1 MSYLDQIIKGTSL
14 ETELETNSSSAPSER
29 RSSLRSQRSLSP
41 THTSPPQIYLNL
53 LILEASL
60 RAQWL
65 QLRTRRRQ
73 HTFFLALLAFWIAYF
88 GYALFL
94 APREDGS
101 GVGGSI
107 YWVIDVGEKICL
119 ISGIITGIL
128 VWGTGQWE
136 RGIKWPRRWVYNTNR
151 GLREFNCKVVIIKQS
166 WWSEFTSMVTFLFS
180 HGLFFNS
187 GSSYR
192 QNIDQ
197 MIPREN
203 ERAQKKGKNH
213 SIQKKPDY
221 SDGNEEDLE
230 AGGDHVKLLL
240 LPKPFSPNFREN
252 WDIYRTEYWEI
263 ENERRANIRKSI
275 LDRERKIARQQGGI
289 FWWTGYRGKNR
300 GKGQPHEKERDY
312 THKHLQNEKDRS
324 RFRSGSVR
332 SGHQSLTHQ
341 KTFSSTESRER
352 PSTPSALRD
361 YTTSGKRNKGSSLG
375 N

>member
-1 MSYLDQIIKGTSL
+1 MSYLDQIIKGTSP
-14 ETELETNSSSAPSER
+14 ETELDTNSSSAPSER

-119 ISGIITGIL
+119 IGGIITGIL

-166 WWSEFTSMVTFLFS
+166 WWSEFTSM
-180 HGLFFNS
+180 
-187 GSSYR
+187 
-192 QNIDQ
+192 
-197 MIPREN
+197 
-203 ERAQKKGKNH
+203 
-213 SIQKKPDY
+213 
-221 SDGNEEDLE
+221 
-230 AGGDHVKLLL
+230 
-240 LPKPFSPNFREN
+240 
-252 WDIYRTEYWEI
+252 
-263 ENERRANIRKSI
+263 
-275 LDRERKIARQQGGI
+275 RERKDTEKRKKSFSTKKARLFGCQ
-289 FWWTGYRGKNR
+289 
-300 GKGQPHEKERDY
+300 
-312 THKHLQNEKDRS
+312 
-324 RFRSGSVR
+324 
-332 SGHQSLTHQ
+332 
-341 KTFSSTESRER
+341 
-352 PSTPSALRD
+352 
-361 YTTSGKRNKGSSLG
+361 
-375 N
+375 